1 MDLCTHFIGDSFEHN
16 NAVFEEY
23 QDICRIEGGVDHLW
37 SVGTDT
43 RQLSL
48 LDSGWQSSASMREML
63 NDDVQRR
70 YYILDGDIE
79 VIIYEFLQNDCHST
93 LARILYKKGRR
104 FLI

>member
-48 LDSGWQSSASMREML
+48 LDSGWQSSESMREML

-79 VIIYEFLQNDCHST
+79 VIISIMYAICIAMVLLDVDFKTNL
-93 LARILYKKGRR
+93 LV
-104 FLI
+104 

>member
-1 MDLCTHFIGDSFEHN
+1 MDLYKHFTGDSFEHN
-16 NAVFEEY
+16 NAIFEEY
-23 QDICRIEGGVDHLW
+23 KDICRIEGGVDHLW

-48 LDSGWQSSASMREML
+48 LDSGWQSSESMREML

-79 VIIYEFLQNDCHST
+79 VIISIMHAICIAMVLLDIDFKTNL
-93 LARILYKKGRR
+93 LV
-104 FLI
+104 